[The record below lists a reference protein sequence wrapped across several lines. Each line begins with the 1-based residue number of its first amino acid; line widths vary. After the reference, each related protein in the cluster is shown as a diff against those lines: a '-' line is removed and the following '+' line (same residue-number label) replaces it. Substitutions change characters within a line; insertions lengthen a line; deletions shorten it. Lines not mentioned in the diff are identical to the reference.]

1 VTCPVLLLGGVGG
14 SHRYWAGTTPSAA
27 GDHVVTGDRLW
38 LRAAAEA
45 TAGYTARANVDL
57 LVAPQDCLGVDE
69 PGLVVGSRL
78 RPPRPRKAAG
88 EGAAQRTVKGLTL
101 VGLDRGRLRRSRWR
115 DGRVPEPSAG
125 SSPCGSGGGCNGG
138 DLTER

>member
-45 TAGYTARANVDL
+45 TGADTRL
-57 LVAPQDCLGVDE
+57 APTSTC
-69 PGLVVGSRL
+69 S
-78 RPPRPRKAAG
+78 
-88 EGAAQRTVKGLTL
+88 
-101 VGLDRGRLRRSRWR
+101 LRRRTALGSTNL
-115 DGRVPEPSAG
+115 G
-125 SSPCGSGGGCNGG
+125 SSSVPGCAHPH
-138 DLTER
+138 LAKRQAKVLRSAP